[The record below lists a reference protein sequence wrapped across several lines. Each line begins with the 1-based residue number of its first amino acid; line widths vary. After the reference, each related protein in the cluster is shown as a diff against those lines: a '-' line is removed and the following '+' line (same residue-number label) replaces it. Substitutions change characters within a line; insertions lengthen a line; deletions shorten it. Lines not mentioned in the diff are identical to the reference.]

1 MKIPDGM
8 VDYARKVL
16 GIARSTEV
24 ELVPFAGRG
33 SDRSYYRLQWNGTHS
48 AVLAHYNP
56 ARRENA
62 GFADIARFLDDIE
75 IPIAHILGH
84 EPIECFLVV
93 QDLGETDLWS
103 LRHLP
108 WQNRRALY
116 QKTLVVANR
125 LHSYPVELVPVE
137 RVQLA
142 EAFGPGLYSWER
154 EYFLENFV
162 GKLCGIRP
170 EPFFRTQLETELA
183 ALAERLSSLRQCL
196 VHRDLQSQNVMICE
210 DRPFL
215 IDFQGM
221 RLGTFFYD
229 LGSLLYD
236 PYVSLSENEREEL
249 LLYYF
254 RLSIEQTDWGSFRE
268 AFREAAAQRLMQALG
283 AYGFL
288 GMTRGLIS
296 YLKHIRPGLENL
308 CLVLEN
314 AGALPYLHDL
324 AARCRKKLT
333 YG

>member
-8 VDYARKVL
+8 VDYSRKVL
-16 GIARSTEV
+16 GIAPSAEV
-24 ELVPFAGRG
+24 ELIPFTGRG
-33 SDRSYYRLQWNGTHS
+33 SDRSYYRLRWNGTRS

-62 GFADIARFLDDIE
+62 SFADIARFLDDIE
-75 IPIAHILGH
+75 IPIARILGH
-84 EPIECFLVV
+84 EPMECFLVI

-108 WQNRRALY
+108 WEKRRVLY

-142 EAFGPGLYSWER
+142 ETFGPNLYCWER
-154 EYFLENFV
+154 NYFLENFV
-162 GKLCGIRP
+162 GKLCEIRP

-183 ALAERLSSLRQCL
+183 ALADRLSSLRQCL
-196 VHRDLQSQNVMICE
+196 VHRDLQSQNVMICK

-236 PYVSLSENEREEL
+236 SYVPLSENEREEL
-249 LLYYF
+249 LLFYF
-254 RLSIEQTDWGSFRE
+254 RLSKEETDWVNFRE
-268 AFREAAAQRLMQALG
+268 AFREASAQRLMQALG

-288 GMTRGLIS
+288 EMTRGLMS
-296 YLKHIRPGLENL
+296 YLKHVRPGLENL

-314 AGALPYLHDL
+314 AGTLPYLHDL
-324 AARCRKKLT
+324 AVRCRKKLA
-333 YG
+333 Y

>member
-16 GIARSTEV
+16 GIARSAEI
-24 ELVPFAGRG
+24 ELIPLVGRG
-33 SDRSYYRLQWNGTHS
+33 SDRFYYRLQWNGTQS

-62 GFADIARFLDDIE
+62 SFAEIARFLDDIE
-75 IPIAHILGH
+75 IPIAPILGH
-84 EPIECFLVV
+84 EPMECFLVI
-93 QDLGETDLWS
+93 QDLGKTDLWS

-108 WQNRRALY
+108 WENRRALY
-116 QKTLVVANR
+116 QKALAVANR
-125 LHSYPVELVPVE
+125 LHSYPIELVPVE

-142 EAFGPGLYSWER
+142 EAFGPDLYRWER
-154 EYFLENFV
+154 NYFLEHFV
-162 GKLCGIRP
+162 GKLCKIQP
-170 EPFFRTQLETELA
+170 EPPLQTQLETELA
-183 ALAERLSSLRQCL
+183 ELAERLSALRQCL
-196 VHRDLQSQNVMICE
+196 VHRDLQSQNIMVCGNK
-210 DRPFL
+210 PFL

-221 RLGTFFYD
+221 RLGTLFYD

-249 LLYYF
+249 LLFYF
-254 RLSIEQTDWGSFRE
+254 QLSKEETDRVKFRQ
-268 AFREAAAQRLMQALG
+268 AFREASAQRLMQALG

-288 GMTRGLIS
+288 GITRGLES
-296 YLKHIRPGLENL
+296 YLKHVRPGVENL

-314 AGALPYLHDL
+314 TGTLPYLHDL

-333 YG
+333 Y